1 MIVDVVNN
9 LLVIDLQQVIEF
21 GLVFDEVFDVEF
33 QVLVLF
39 EVGKAREEV
48 LVVLVVDQNQ
58 NDVRLRVDRD

>member
-33 QVLVLF
+33 QVLVLL